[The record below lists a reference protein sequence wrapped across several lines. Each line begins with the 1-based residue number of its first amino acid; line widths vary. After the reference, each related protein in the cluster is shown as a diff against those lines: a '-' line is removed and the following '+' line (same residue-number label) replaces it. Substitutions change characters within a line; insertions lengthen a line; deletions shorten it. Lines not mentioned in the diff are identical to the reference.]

1 MDTGLEKATFSRP
14 PLFRG
19 ERYRIRRYM
28 YTDTKTETGVGHDRS
43 RPCAGQ
49 WRFTPVVRVGCHGNL
64 SPYTYV
70 ARKGT
75 YTCTRDAHSRVSPGQ
90 RGMTRVVGEANGGR
104 AEGGE
109 GGGIGGKG
117 GVGGEGEV
125 E

>member
-49 WRFTPVVRVGCHGNL
+49 WRFTPVVRVGCHGNP
-64 SPYTYV
+64 SPYTWHV
-70 ARKGT
+70 KARI
-75 YTCTRDAHSRVSPGQ
+75 HVRVTLTLGFRQ
-90 RGMTRVVGEANGGR
+90 ARGG
-104 AEGGE
+104 
-109 GGGIGGKG
+109 
-117 GVGGEGEV
+117 
-125 E
+125 